1 MIARERPEELSAVA
15 ERGLLSTNPR
25 YLGDN
30 FIEGVPP
37 VKSVSRHAPQGFAD
51 REVNT
56 AKAVQRLFGAVIE
69 ARDASETIKT
79 SNPHGELIV
88 EATRL
93 ARIAEIESS
102 VHIMIVQ
109 KGDEVARSFAMRTEQ
124 TALDILPMLKHVAYS
139 RRWLVAFE
147 HFREFK
153 KQGKVQGRIDAD
165 RVLDRSRIA
174 ANELRD
180 LLFIVEDFPECEE
193 VLFPD
198 AESILAHRVTEN
210 AREIPLH
217 VLERVDS
224 KAVDVEFGDRVLIRA
239 DQDLANSCSI
249 RDEFLKRIEVTA
261 AFAALAF
268 AAKKVVAVQF
278 T

>member
-1 MIARERPEELSAVA
+1 D
-15 ERGLLSTNPR
+15 G
-25 YLGDN
+25 
-30 FIEGVPP
+30 FIERVLS
-37 VKSVSRHAPQGFAD
+37 VKGVSRHAPKGIAD

-56 AKAVQRLFGAVIE
+56 AKAVQSLFGPVIE
-69 ARDASETIKT
+69 AGNASQTVKA

-88 EATRL
+88 ESTRF

-109 KGDEVARSFAMRTEQ
+109 KGDEVARRFAMRTEQ
-124 TALDILPMLKHVAYS
+124 AALDILPMLKHVAYS
-139 RRWLVAFE
+139 RRRLVTFE

-153 KQGKVQGRIDAD
+153 KQGEVQGRIDAD
-165 RVLDRSRIA
+165 RVLDRSCIA

-198 AESILAHRVTEN
+198 AESILAHRVAEN

-217 VLERVDS
+217 ILERVDT
-224 KAVDVEFGDRVLIRA
+224 KAVDVEFGDRVLIGA

-249 RDEFLKRIEVTA
+249 RDEFLERIEVAA
-261 AFAALAF
+261 AFATLAF
-268 AAKKVVAVQF
+268 AA
-278 T
+278 